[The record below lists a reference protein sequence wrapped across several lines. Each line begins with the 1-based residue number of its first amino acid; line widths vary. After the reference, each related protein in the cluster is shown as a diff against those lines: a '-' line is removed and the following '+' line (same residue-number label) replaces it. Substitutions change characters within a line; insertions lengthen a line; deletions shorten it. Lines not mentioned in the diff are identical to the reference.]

1 MSRSPAVQ
9 PLLKHRSSY
18 LYRVHKWW
26 LENATMAPLS
36 RGHTYPLYSSLAMQ
50 TARFITAPMSTI
62 CSGFI
67 GGVVYANA

>member
-1 MSRSPAVQ
+1 MSGVPAVQ
-9 PLLKHRSSY
+9 PFLKHRSNSSY
-18 LYRVHKWW
+18 RGHKWW

-36 RGHTYPLYSSLAMQ
+36 EGHTYHLYSSWAMQ
-50 TARFITAPMSTI
+50 TARFITGLMSTI